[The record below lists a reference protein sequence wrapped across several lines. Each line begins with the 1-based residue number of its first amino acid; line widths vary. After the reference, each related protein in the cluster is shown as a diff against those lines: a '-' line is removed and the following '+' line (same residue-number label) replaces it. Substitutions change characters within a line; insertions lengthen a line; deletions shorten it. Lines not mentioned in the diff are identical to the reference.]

1 VLFLEDQRLYSL
13 EGDTSEQDVV
23 PLGRAQ
29 V

>member
-1 VLFLEDQRLYSL
+1 VLFLEDQRLHSL
-13 EGDTSEQDVV
+13 EGDTSEQDII